1 MQEKEIKNEDI
12 LVGLDGS
19 RPSKSAAKF
28 AVQIAQNL
36 NWSVHGI
43 FVIDETIIMGSY
55 EFNKAELGIAETPNS
70 KAELVEWFEDFGE
83 REIHWLENLCH
94 TAHVPV
100 SASLLFGGVPDN
112 LLDNAAHVRFLALG
126 RRGNSHTKNSAH
138 LGQYFQSIARRVRI
152 PILVGGEYHRFVDR
166 MLLAYDG
173 SAAARSALK
182 WAARFQKA
190 MHCQVFVVTVNETS
204 EPMSQWL
211 YQIEHDLNEEG
222 LETGDLIAER
232 SNLVEAIL
240 SAISSSSVDLILMG
254 KYSHIRL
261 LKWLFGS
268 KVDVILHQ
276 TQCPI
281 WLA

>member
-1 MQEKEIKNEDI
+1 MPENEIKTEDI

-36 NWSVHGI
+36 NWSIHGI
-43 FVIDETIIMGSY
+43 FVIDETIILGSY
-55 EFNKAELGIAETPNS
+55 EFNKAELGIAEVPTS
-70 KAELVEWFEDFGE
+70 QAELVQWFEVFGE

-112 LLDNAAHVRFLALG
+112 ILDSAAHVRFLALG
-126 RRGNSHTKNSAH
+126 RRGNSHSNNSAH
-138 LGQYFQSIARRVRI
+138 LGQYFQSIAHRIQI
-152 PILVGGEYHRFVDR
+152 PILVGGDYHRFIEH

-173 SAAARSALK
+173 GAAARSALK
-182 WAARFQKA
+182 WAVRFQKA

-211 YQIEHDLNEEG
+211 HRIEQDLQEGG
-222 LETGDLIAER
+222 LEIGDLIAER
-232 SNLVEAIL
+232 ADLVEAIL
-240 SAISSSSVDLILMG
+240 NAVNSSSADLILMG

-268 KVDVILHQ
+268 KVEMILHH